1 MKEVFKETRRIRFEG
16 NGYSVSWQKEGA
28 SLGLP
33 NAKNTPAALP
43 SYLTKDVIELMEGT
57 HVLTERELKA
67 KVDIK
72 LETYIKTKEIEY
84 KTATNMARTLILPAL
99 TKQINLTASAAANM
113 KASGIP
119 SKTLEEEARTFENLY
134 TKIKEKTNELEDTL
148 SKEQKDML
156 SKAKYF
162 ADKAEK
168 ALEALRI
175 FVDNAEELVSD
186 EFWPMAKYQELLTI
200 L

>member
-1 MKEVFKETRRIRFEG
+1 
-16 NGYSVSWQKEGA
+16 
-28 SLGLP
+28 
-33 NAKNTPAALP
+33 
-43 SYLTKDVIELMEGT
+43 MEGT

>member
-1 MKEVFKETRRIRFEG
+1 
-16 NGYSVSWQKEGA
+16 
-28 SLGLP
+28 
-33 NAKNTPAALP
+33 
-43 SYLTKDVIELMEGT
+43 
-57 HVLTERELKA
+57 
-67 KVDIK
+67 
-72 LETYIKTKEIEY
+72 
-84 KTATNMARTLILPAL
+84 MARTLILPAL

-119 SKTLEEEARTFENLY
+119 SKTLEEEAKTFDNLY
-134 TKIKEKTNELEDTL
+134 TKIKEKTNELEDIL

-175 FVDNAEELVSD
+175 YVDNAEELVSN

>member
-1 MKEVFKETRRIRFEG
+1 
-16 NGYSVSWQKEGA
+16 
-28 SLGLP
+28 
-33 NAKNTPAALP
+33 
-43 SYLTKDVIELMEGT
+43 MEGT

-72 LETYIKTKEIEY
+72 LETYVKTKEIEY
-84 KTATNMARTLILPAL
+84 KTAANMARTLIMPAI

-113 KASGIP
+113 KNSGIP
-119 SKTLEEEARTFENLY
+119 SKILEEEAKNFEELY
-134 TKIKEKTNELEDTL
+134 IRISEKTNELEDLYSTTQ
-148 SKEQKDML
+148 SDML
-156 SKAKYF
+156 SRANFF

-175 FVDNAEELVSD
+175 YVDNAEEVVSD